1 MKFFSIRRK
10 RGQGRRL
17 SRSVALSTGVVVVVM
32 LVALLLAGFTSEG
45 REQVLQPQ
53 QEAVMKVQTAKVV
66 VSKLLQDLN
75 SFGTISYS
83 KKNDVTLQVEGVLQ
97 QLLVKEG
104 DKVTVVSGKGKKEI
118 RAFSGISEQNMSF
131 KFSAVLCYLI
141 RAI

>member
-10 RGQGRRL
+10 REQGRRL

-53 QEAVMKVQTAKVV
+53 QEAVMKVQTEKVV

-104 DKVTVVSGKGKKEI
+104 LLPQRKGQWSQESI
-118 RAFSGISEQNMSF
+118 R
-131 KFSAVLCYLI
+131 
-141 RAI
+141 